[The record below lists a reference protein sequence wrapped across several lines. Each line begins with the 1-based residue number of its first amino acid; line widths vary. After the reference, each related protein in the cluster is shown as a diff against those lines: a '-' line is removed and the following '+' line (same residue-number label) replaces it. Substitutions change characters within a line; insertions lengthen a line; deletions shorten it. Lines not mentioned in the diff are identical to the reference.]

1 MSSIKL
7 YENDLPADFDVAG
20 DIAIDTETMGLQP
33 NRDRLCVVQ
42 LCFGDDKAYL
52 VRFDKDNDYAAPN
65 LRKLLADEK
74 RVKIM
79 HYARFDIA
87 VIYRNLGIMLQP
99 IFCTKIASRLT
110 RTFTDKHG
118 LAHLCR
124 DILGIELNKQQQTSD
139 WGAEA
144 LSDKQLSYAASDV
157 LHLHALRDELVLLLQ
172 RENRESHA
180 VECFKFLPMRAKL
193 DLQGW
198 DEVDIFS
205 HS

>member
-7 YENDLPADFDVAG
+7 YENDLPDDFNVAG

-52 VRFDKDNDYAAPN
+52 VRFDRDNDYGAPN
-65 LRKLLADEK
+65 LRKLLSDK
-74 RVKIM
+74 GRVKIM

-87 VIYRNLGIMLQP
+87 VIYKNFGIMMHP
-99 IFCTKIASRLT
+99 VFCTKIASRLT

-139 WGAEA
+139 WGADT
-144 LSDKQLSYAASDV
+144 LTDKQLSYAASDV
-157 LHLHALRDELVLLLQ
+157 FHLHALRDELVLLLQ
-172 RENRESHA
+172 REDREIHA
-180 VECFKFLPMRAKL
+180 ADCFNFLPMRVKL

-198 DEVDIFS
+198 DDVDIFS